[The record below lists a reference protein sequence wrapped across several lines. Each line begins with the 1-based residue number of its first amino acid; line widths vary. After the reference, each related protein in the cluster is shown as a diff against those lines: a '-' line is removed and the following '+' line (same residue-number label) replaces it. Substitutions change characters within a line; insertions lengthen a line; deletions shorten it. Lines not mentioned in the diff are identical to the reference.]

1 MDNYNC
7 DICNIA
13 FTSAPKYNRHL
24 QSKKH
29 NMKMTG
35 VNTFVCTV
43 CDKSFKQNSS
53 LSRHKRS
60 CKVNVF
66 EIENEKLTNENGL
79 LRRLAQEIELREKI
93 QSEANKEKEEMQKKI
108 NELTDKCG
116 QTTNIGTQNINIT
129 INAFGNENLDYI
141 TKNDCKR
148 IVSRV
153 FFSAVEAAK
162 LIYFNKD
169 HPENHTVK
177 IPNKKYPHALIMGKD
192 KKWEMVNRA
201 ETIQKMASK
210 SCNVVGDSFDRIYNE
225 ISGFQKARMQDFFH
239 KMDMRDEEVM
249 KQIEKEID
257 SNTLAYTRGSS

>member
-1 MDNYNC
+1 MSFNC
-7 DICNIA
+7 DICVVS
-13 FTSAPKYNRHL
+13 FTTEANYQRHL
-24 QSKKH
+24 SSKKH
-29 NMKMTG
+29 NKLKNSEEKMH
-35 VNTFVCTV
+35 VCTI
-43 CDKSFKQNSS
+43 CNRPYLYKQS
-53 LSRHKRS
+53 LSQHKKK
-60 CKVNVF
+60 CKNSNDVIQTQCT
-66 EIENEKLTNENGL
+66 EIEKL
-79 LRRLAQEIELREKI
+79 
-93 QSEANKEKEEMQKKI
+93 NKEKEEMQKKI
-108 NELTDKCG
+108 NELTEKCG

-192 KKWEMVNRA
+192 NKWEMVNRA

>member
-1 MDNYNC
+1 MSIEC
-7 DICNIA
+7 QICA
-13 FTSAPKYNRHL
+13 LTFTSEQGLKRHL
-24 QSKKH
+24 SSKRH
-29 NMKMTG
+29 NALKNCESKLHT
-35 VNTFVCTV
+35 
-43 CDKSFKQNSS
+43 CDTCNRSYIHRQG
-53 LSRHKRS
+53 LSRHKKN
-60 CKVNVF
+60 CKNANDVIQTQCT
-66 EIENEKLTNENGL
+66 EIEKL
-79 LRRLAQEIELREKI
+79 
-93 QSEANKEKEEMQKKI
+93 NKEKEEMQKKI